1 MKPQFQK
8 RRENRAKNAFKKN
21 PRGIRVSLFFCYFFL
36 KDTQRKPRSLLPLDP
51 EVLSVFVPP
60 FISRDD
66 THSTNTSGNNFNRGK
81 RRSFRKKKERPKL
94 ENAKTLNG
102 DQKAPGTEDIT
113 VPKDI
118 DLIGLPQ
125 LCFPGTALFHF

>member
-1 MKPQFQK
+1 ML
-8 RRENRAKNAFKKN
+8 KKKQ
-21 PRGIRVSLFFCYFFL
+21 PRGMSVSFFFVIIIFL
-36 KDTQRKPRSLLPLDP
+36 KDAQRKPRSLLPLDP

-60 FISRDD
+60 LISRDD
-66 THSTNTSGNNFNRGK
+66 IHSTNTSGSNFNRGK

-94 ENAKTLNG
+94 ENAKTVNG
-102 DQKAPGTEDIT
+102 EQKAPGTEDIT

-125 LCFPGTALFHF
+125 LCVPGIAVFPLLNENCFNI